1 MRNKPLGKTELEN
14 SIIESIAKDHYYQ
27 PGESSLDEVFIRVSQ
42 AIGKD
47 DKEKALFLKL
57 LRSRTFLP
65 NSPTLMNAGT
75 ENQQLS
81 ACFVLPVED
90 SIEGIFNSVRD
101 AALIHKTGGGTG
113 FSFGKLRPKGSKV
126 QSTQGVASGP
136 VSFMRVFN
144 SATEAIK
151 QGGKRR
157 GANMGSLPV
166 WHPDIMEFIHCKEVE
181 GGSTD
186 IPNFNISIMLDD
198 SFMHAVVENTDYSL
212 YSLNNEGYKEVYRA
226 LPARSI
232 FNQIVQCMWLNG
244 EPGVLF
250 YDTINTANTCP
261 GLGSIETTNPC
272 GEQPLLPY
280 GSCNLGSIDV
290 SKFVFTT
297 PEGEKFIAWEELDD
311 VIHLAVKFLD
321 RVVDCN
327 KYPLPQIKEI
337 SLKTRN
343 IGLGLMGFADLLFS
357 LGIRYGSPESFE
369 LGEKLMEFINTHA
382 IDESEFLA
390 DEEGIFPAWEGSLW
404 EQPMRNSAL
413 TTVAPT
419 GTIALLAGC
428 SHAIEPAFS
437 LVYNRRKLNSKGE
450 PEIFRMIN
458 PYFEESLNK
467 VVHENYQ
474 KNNPYQVLV
483 NRGKKST
490 YSTIDTPEEALE
502 VIKEEVFNHL
512 SCQHITWLPPEFR
525 EIYVTA
531 GDINYMDHLNMQSS
545 FQKHCHSAIS
555 KTINLP
561 ENTSPEEIGKAIIT
575 AWEKGLKGFT
585 CYRDNSRKEAVLTGG
600 ISSEKVEFPE
610 ERPKVLPAWVYE
622 MTSGCG
628 KLYVVVAHYKKLP
641 YEVFIET
648 DGTGGC
654 AANSNG
660 LGRAISAGLRGEI
673 EAETYVK
680 QFSRVKCDKAM
691 KAQEHG
697 LAEGKSCSDI
707 VGKCINDS
715 IFRNTL
721 IDLQD
726 NPNILSKHLVK
737 TYNSE
742 KTSQKDPITQ
752 EEIDQ
757 YNLCPNC
764 AKHGIK
770 TILVRSEGCFICPE
784 CGEGLCN

>member
-1 MRNKPLGKTELEN
+1 MRNNLLNKVELEN
-14 SIIESIAKDHYYQ
+14 SIIESIARDHYYQ
-27 PGESSLDEVFIRVSQ
+27 PGETSLDEVFIRVSQ
-42 AIGKD
+42 AIGRD
-47 DKEKALFLKL
+47 DKERESFLSL
-57 LRSRTFLP
+57 LRSKTFLP

-81 ACFVLPVED
+81 ACFVLPIDD

-113 FSFGKLRPKGSKV
+113 FSFGRLRPKGSKV

-166 WHPDIMEFIHCKEVE
+166 WHPDIIDFIHCKESE
-181 GGSTD
+181 GGSLD

-198 SFMHAVVENTDYSL
+198 KFMKAVIEDKEYSL
-212 YSLNNEGYKEVYRA
+212 FILNNDNKEEVYQT
-226 LPARSI
+226 LPARNI

-250 YDTINTANTCP
+250 YNTINAANTCP
-261 GLGSIETTNPC
+261 KLGSIETTNPC

-290 SKFVFTT
+290 SKFVYTDE
-297 PEGEKFIAWEELDD
+297 EGKKFIAWEELDD
-311 VIHLAVKFLD
+311 VIHLAVRFLD

-327 KYPLPQIKEI
+327 QYPLSKIKDV

-357 LGIRYGSPESFE
+357 LGIRYGSPESFKLGKE
-369 LGEKLMEFINTHA
+369 LMYFINTHA

-390 DEEGIFPAWEGSLW
+390 DEEGAFPAWKDSSW
-404 EQPMRNSAL
+404 AVPMRNATL

-428 SHAIEPAFS
+428 SHAIEPVFS

-458 PYFEESLNK
+458 PYFEESLNNI
-467 VVHENYQ
+467 VYENYA
-474 KNNPYQVLV
+474 KNNPYQVTL
-483 NRGKKST
+483 NKGSKKPTHST
-490 YSTIDTPEEALE
+490 VETPEEALE
-502 VIKEEVFNHL
+502 LIKEEVFNQL
-512 SCQHITWLPPEFR
+512 SCQHITWLPSEFR

-531 GDINYMDHLNMQSS
+531 SDINYMDHLKMQAS
-545 FQKHCHSAIS
+545 FQEHCHSAIS

-561 ENTSPEEIGKAIIT
+561 ENTPPDEIGKAIIT
-575 AWEKGLKGFT
+575 AWEMGLKGFT

-600 ISSEKVEFPE
+600 HSLEEIEFPQ

-622 MTSGCG
+622 MSSGCG
-628 KLYVVVAHYKKLP
+628 KLYVVVGNYKGKP

-660 LGRAISAGLRGEI
+660 LGRAISAGLRGDI
-673 EAETYVK
+673 PAETFVK

-691 KAQEHG
+691 KSQEHG

-715 IFRNTL
+715 IFRNML
-721 IDLQD
+721 PDLQHND
-726 NPNILSKHLVK
+726 GILSKNIINAHK
-737 TYNSE
+737 PGKYKDSTI
-742 KTSQKDPITQ
+742 SQED
-752 EEIDQ
+752 IDR

-764 AKHGIK
+764 ANHGIK
-770 TILVRSEGCFICPE
+770 TILIRSEGCFICPE